1 MSEKG
6 GIKRVLS
13 PSILAADFGNL
24 RQDVKTAEE
33 AGADTLHFDVMDGT
47 FVPNISFGPAVI
59 QSVREASDSFFD
71 VHMMVKDPER
81 YFEDMKK
88 AGADSITIH
97 QEATT
102 HLDRGLNQIHELGLK
117 TGVALNPATPE
128 SAIRYVLPLVDLV
141 LVMSVNPGFGGQ
153 KLIPYTLDK
162 ISALC
167 DIRKE
172 AGLSFHIGIDGGVT
186 KENLSTVLSAGA
198 DFIIAGSSAFHP
210 KEKIDKN
217 IRDLLNALQK

>member
-71 VHMMVKDPER
+71 VH
-81 YFEDMKK
+81 Y
-88 AGADSITIH
+88 
-97 QEATT
+97 
-102 HLDRGLNQIHELGLK
+102 
-117 TGVALNPATPE
+117 
-128 SAIRYVLPLVDLV
+128 
-141 LVMSVNPGFGGQ
+141 
-153 KLIPYTLDK
+153 
-162 ISALC
+162 
-167 DIRKE
+167 
-172 AGLSFHIGIDGGVT
+172 
-186 KENLSTVLSAGA
+186 
-198 DFIIAGSSAFHP
+198 
-210 KEKIDKN
+210 
-217 IRDLLNALQK
+217 